1 VPEVVIPESVLGAV
15 SVPGPVP
22 VVPETVPSV
31 TVATV
36 VPWLSV
42 ADMLP
47 CVGELSVPVPD
58 PLGSPVVMPCIVAL
72 PVPPPLLL
80 ALSLAELVPSSPQ
93 LEIKPS
99 ATPKPT
105 TRL

>member
-1 VPEVVIPESVLGAV
+1 
-15 SVPGPVP
+15 
-22 VVPETVPSV
+22 
-31 TVATV
+31 
-36 VPWLSV
+36 
-42 ADMLP
+42 
-47 CVGELSVPVPD
+47 
-58 PLGSPVVMPCIVAL
+58 MPCIVAL